1 MTVEEKIEKISKKI
15 SSKILFDY
23 NLKKLNW
30 FNLGGSAKVFFKP
43 DNLNDLVLFLKEFSS
58 NLPIKVIGAGS
69 NILVRDGGFN
79 GVIIKLGKNFSHLSK
94 LDNGTIVSGASVL
107 DKKLSD
113 FALEN
118 SIGGFEFFSCIP
130 GSVGGAIRMNSGC
143 YQFDVSK
150 CLISIQSIDYKGNVK
165 LLMSK
170 DIKFHYRGSNLPDD
184 LIFLSATFKG
194 TQNDKK
200 TIKKKIENFIESKKK
215 SQPSQIKTCG
225 STFKNPFDQTTKKA
239 WELIK
244 ESDCNK
250 MKVGGAYI
258 SDKHFN
264 FFVNDGTATSL
275 DMELLIEK
283 VKEGVIKK
291 TGIKLDLE
299 LQIIGENI

>member
-113 FALEN
+113 SQVERLWTN
-118 SIGGFEFFSCIP
+118 
-130 GSVGGAIRMNSGC
+130 
-143 YQFDVSK
+143 
-150 CLISIQSIDYKGNVK
+150 
-165 LLMSK
+165 
-170 DIKFHYRGSNLPDD
+170 D
-184 LIFLSATFKG
+184 LIAEVNNF
-194 TQNDKK
+194 DKEEVIRRAK
-200 TIKKKIENFIESKKK
+200 NFDIDKELKKYRALLKKYK
-215 SQPSQIKTCG
+215 Q
-225 STFKNPFDQTTKKA
+225 
-239 WELIK
+239 
-244 ESDCNK
+244 
-250 MKVGGAYI
+250 
-258 SDKHFN
+258 
-264 FFVNDGTATSL
+264 
-275 DMELLIEK
+275 
-283 VKEGVIKK
+283 
-291 TGIKLDLE
+291 
-299 LQIIGENI
+299 